1 MNFLLKKM
9 IQKQRA
15 DFAALSEKR
24 DATQIF
30 PDDVT
35 VMENISYRPGDAS
48 THRMD
53 VFRSSATERTL
64 PIIINVH
71 GGGLMMGTKEF
82 NRFFCA
88 QLCKLGF
95 VVFSIEYRLIPEV
108 TVFEQLT
115 DITAAMDFVKHHSLI
130 HGGDPLH
137 TYMVGDSA
145 GAYLITY
152 AIAISN
158 NPVLANVS
166 GVTPSDFHVNAL
178 GLISGMF
185 YTRRMD
191 EIGLFLPK
199 LLYGK
204 SYRHSPFFPYTNPE
218 HPEIIK
224 HLPPCFLVTSH
235 NDHLHHYT
243 ADFVAALKRIGK
255 PHKLIDYDKD
265 NRLTHAFSVFEP
277 TMDKSLQV
285 LAEMSHYLHH
295 Y

>member
-1 MNFLLKKM
+1 MSFLLKKM

-24 DATQIF
+24 DATLLF

-35 VMENISYRPGDAS
+35 VIENISYRPDAA
-48 THRMD
+48 TAHRMD
-53 VFRSSATERTL
+53 VFRPSATERTL

-108 TVFEQLT
+108 TVFDQLG
-115 DITAAMDFVKHHSLI
+115 DITAAMDFVKYHSLI
-130 HGGDPLH
+130 YGGDPLH
-137 TYMVGDSA
+137 IYMVGDSA

-152 AIAISN
+152 AVAISN
-158 NPVLANVS
+158 NPVLANAS
-166 GVTPSDFHVNAL
+166 GVTPSGLHVNAL

-235 NDHLHHYT
+235 DDHLHHYT
-243 ADFVAALKRIGK
+243 ADFAAALKRIDK
-255 PHKLIDYDKD
+255 RHRLIDYDKD

-277 TMDKSLQV
+277 TMDKSLEV
-285 LAEMSHYLHH
+285 LEKMTGFLLRN
-295 Y
+295 